1 MRLLLLAAIVHLCLC
16 LALKLHS
23 KECAGFRLLHL
34 LLCQCYRAS
43 SEVDTRLSSKA
54 SVVLAVQLLSEGIS
68 ALAGGQLILVKGE
81 REAPVSLTPL
91 LEKLRRSRPPLTR
104 CFQCADERGARPQ
117 LLG

>member
-23 KECAGFRLLHL
+23 KKCAGFRLLHL
-34 LLCQCYRAS
+34 LLCQFYRAS

-54 SVVLAVQLLSEGIS
+54 AVVLAVQLLGEGVS
-68 ALAGGQLILVKGE
+68 ALASGQLILVECE
-81 REAPVSLTPL
+81 REAPVSLTPI
-91 LEKLRRSRPPLTR
+91 LEELQGARPPLPR

>member
-1 MRLLLLAAIVHLCLC
+1 MRLLLLLAAIVHLC

-43 SEVDTRLSSKA
+43 SEVDTWPRSKA
-54 SVVLAVQLLSEGIS
+54 SVVLAVQFLSKGV
-68 ALAGGQLILVKGE
+68 AAAAGGQLILVKGE

-91 LEKLRRSRPPLTR
+91 LEELRRSRPPLTR
-104 CFQCADERGARPQ
+104 RFQRTDERGARPQ